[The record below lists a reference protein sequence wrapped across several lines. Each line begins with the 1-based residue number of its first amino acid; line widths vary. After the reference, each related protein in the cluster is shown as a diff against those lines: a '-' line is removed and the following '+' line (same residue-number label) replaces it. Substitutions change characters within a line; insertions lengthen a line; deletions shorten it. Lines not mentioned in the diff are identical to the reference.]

1 MNRIELK
8 VEPRPLRGKGPARRL
23 RAAGKI
29 PAIFYGKGRDTL
41 AISVDAHMFTTSV
54 EKKGKNSIFDLV
66 IQEDGKATKN
76 TAFLKERHADAITGK
91 TIHLDFIAISMKD
104 IIEVTVPLN
113 LVGKCIGVEKGGNL
127 TTTVRYVRIAC
138 LPANIPE
145 SVTIDVTNLDIGH
158 ALHIQDL
165 ELPEGVES
173 REEPDLAIVTVVAP
187 KRAELVEAAEEEEGA
202 EAEEGA
208 AEGATEGA
216 ADESST
222 SAE

>member
-29 PAIFYGKGRDTL
+29 PAVFYGKGRDTL

-66 IQEDGKATKN
+66 IQEDGKATNN
-76 TAFLKERHADAITGK
+76 TAFLKERHADAISGK
-91 TIHLDFIAISMKD
+91 TVHLDFIEISLKD

-127 TTTVRYVRIAC
+127 TTTVRYVRVAC
-138 LPANIPE
+138 LPADIPE

-173 REEPDLAIVTVVAP
+173 REDPELAIVTVVAP
-187 KRAELVEAAEEEEGA
+187 KRAELVEEEAAEEEGA

-208 AEGATEGA
+208 AEGAEGA
-216 ADESST
+216 AGESST
-222 SAE
+222 PEE